1 MDSPE
6 VTRPTPTSESKWRG
20 SSSPA
25 TTASGEQGSAR
36 TEFKQSFQ
44 FVANEN
50 AQQSRKAVRKHV
62 MREYRRRER
71 WDKHS
76 GKKIQEAKARGPITR
91 AKTDSSVCSKSA
103 SWQEWC
109 PEDVSMS
116 DDSPRITDRTAGNPW
131 EVCLGGHRRCP
142 SLDSNIETT
151 PSSDTDRDEFGKTL
165 FLDRRSDG
173 FLCNADPWAGVAQAQ
188 VDPFSTTVG
197 LEGGPP
203 TQALLHHCK
212 PSPGPP

>member
-1 MDSPE
+1 MGYLE
-6 VTRPTPTSESKWRG
+6 FTKRAPTSDLTW
-20 SSSPA
+20 SPPTSPS
-25 TTASGEQGSAR
+25 TTMSGEQDSAS

-44 FVANEN
+44 FITNED

-71 WDKHS
+71 WDKGS
-76 GKKIQEAKARGPITR
+76 GKKIQEAKERGAIAR
-91 AKTDSSVCSKSA
+91 AKTDSSAYSRSS

-116 DDSPRITDRTAGNPW
+116 DDSPRITDRAAGNPW
-131 EVCLGGHRRCP
+131 EVYLGGDRHRP
-142 SLDSNIETT
+142 SLDSGIET
-151 PSSDTDRDEFGKTL
+151 PPPSDTDRDELGKTP

-188 VDPFSTTVG
+188 VDPFSTMVKM
-197 LEGGPP
+197 EGDPQ